1 MNLRLNRL
9 AEMVDPGSRLADI
22 GTDHAYLPILLV
34 KSGKISHAI
43 ASDVAAGPLENAK
56 TDIAAAGLSD
66 QIETRLGSGLE
77 TIKESDQ
84 IDTVV
89 IAGMGGKLM
98 VNLLSEAA
106 SRGVYYPNLVLEAN
120 IGEKTVRRWLM
131 ANKYEIVAE
140 DIVYEAGHIY
150 ELIKAR
156 LTDQVHELTVREQEF
171 GPLLLKNKTDVF
183 YKKWQGQEAYY
194 QKLLANLNKAREK
207 DLTRIK
213 EVENLLAMIK
223 TELGGEND

>member
-9 AEMVDPGSRLADI
+9 AEMVDPDSRLADI

-34 KSGKISHAI
+34 ESGKISHAI

-56 TDIAAAGLSD
+56 TDIASAGLSD

-106 SRGVYYPNLVLEAN
+106 SRGVYYPTLVLEAN
-120 IGEKTVRRWLM
+120 IGESTVRRWLM

-140 DIVYEAGHIY
+140 DIVYEGVALRWSVCIGQPYSSLPH
-150 ELIKAR
+150 R
-156 LTDQVHELTVREQEF
+156 LRAEPPRRGGQGVNAPFSTV
-171 GPLLLKNKTDVF
+171 
-183 YKKWQGQEAYY
+183 
-194 QKLLANLNKAREK
+194 
-207 DLTRIK
+207 
-213 EVENLLAMIK
+213 
-223 TELGGEND
+223 

>member
-9 AEMVDPGSRLADI
+9 VEMVDPGSRLADI

-89 IAGMGGKLM
+89 IA
-98 VNLLSEAA
+98 
-106 SRGVYYPNLVLEAN
+106 
-120 IGEKTVRRWLM
+120 VRRWLM

-223 TELGGEND
+223 TELGGKND